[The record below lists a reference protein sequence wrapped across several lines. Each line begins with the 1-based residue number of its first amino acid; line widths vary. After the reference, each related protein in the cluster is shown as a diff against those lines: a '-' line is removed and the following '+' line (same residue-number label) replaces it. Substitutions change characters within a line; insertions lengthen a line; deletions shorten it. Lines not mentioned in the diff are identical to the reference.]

1 MSKTMWVGIIIIL
14 FLYTT
19 AFLAPVISPDDPL
32 KTNVSQKLQSMSIKH
47 PMGTDQLGRDMLS
60 RILYAARISLTASIA
75 VVVICLIVG
84 TTIGCI
90 AGYFG
95 GIVDEVLMRLVDVMM
110 AFPSFILNIAITG
123 ILGPSVINII
133 LALSL
138 TSWVGY
144 ARMVRSSV
152 LSIKNRTFIE
162 AAQAMGSNKIKIIIN
177 HIIPNV
183 IHPIIVYAT
192 FNASHTILAISG
204 LSFLGLGVQ
213 PPTPEWGAMLN
224 EATTFMGASP
234 HLFIFPGLM
243 IMLTVLGFN
252 LFGDGLRDFMDP
264 RLKKEVD
271 L

>member
-1 MSKTMWVGIIIIL
+1 LITGI
-14 FLYTT
+14 TT
-19 AFLAPVISPDDPL
+19 
-32 KTNVSQKLQSMSIKH
+32 
-47 PMGTDQLGRDMLS
+47 
-60 RILYAARISLTASIA
+60 
-75 VVVICLIVG
+75 
-84 TTIGCI
+84 GCI

-95 GIVDEVLMRLVDVMM
+95 GVTDELLMRLVDIMM

-123 ILGPSVINII
+123 ILGPSIINII
-133 LALSL
+133 ISLSL

-144 ARMVRSSV
+144 ARIVRSSV
-152 LSIKNRTFIE
+152 LSIKHMAFID
-162 AAQAMGSNKIKIIIN
+162 AAQAMGSNKRDIILN
-177 HIIPNV
+177 HIIPNAV
-183 IHPIIVYAT
+183 HPVIVYAT

-224 EATTFMGASP
+224 EASTFMGSSP

-243 IMLTVLGFN
+243 IMLTVFGFN